1 MTYLL
6 DTNALLWFETDDRR
20 LGKIASRTISEAA
33 SSGLV
38 SLCPI
43 SFWEI
48 ELAIARRRVTLAEP
62 IADWRKRILA
72 SGYVERPITGEDT
85 IAMAQLAD
93 FHADPADR
101 LITAVA
107 INAGL
112 TLITSDRKILDWPGV
127 LPRIDLAV

>member
-6 DTNALLWFETDDRR
+6 DTNALLWFETDDPR
-20 LGKIASRTISEAA
+20 LGRIAARTISDAA
-33 SSGLV
+33 SAGLV
-38 SLCPI
+38 SLCSI

-48 ELAIARRRVTLAEP
+48 ELAIARGRVRLTEP
-62 IADWRKRILA
+62 IAKWRTRILT
-72 SGYVERPITGEDT
+72 SGFVERPITGEDT
-85 IAMAQLAD
+85 IAMAQLPD

-112 TLITSDRKILDWPGV
+112 TLISSDRKILAWPGI

>member
-6 DTNALLWFETDDRR
+6 DTNALVWFETDDRR
-20 LGKIASRTISEAA
+20 LGRMAARTISDAA
-33 SSGLV
+33 SAGLV
-38 SLCPI
+38 SMCPI

-48 ELAIARRRVTLAEP
+48 ELAIARGRLILSEP
-62 IADWRKRILA
+62 IAVWRRRLLA
-72 SGYVERPITGEDT
+72 SGFIERPITGDDT
-85 IAMAQLAD
+85 IAMAQLRE
-93 FHADPADR
+93 FHDDPADR

-112 TLITSDRKILDWPGV
+112 TLITSDRKILDWSGL